1 MTASFNILQFWLIFV
16 HAKFNLSSLRS
27 QCWMRHFLWFS
38 NTVLWHSRRCYSIL
52 RHFIMIKLLLSVL
65 ANIDEGTQVRSWA
78 PFIFK
83 AFPWRIFNVSIM
95 MHRQRAPMLVNDW
108 ERDSL
113 IVWKVTFL
121 ALKMVLGSALNRI
134 SVVEKR
140 HLVFLAIFL
149 KIGLGQ
155 TLYLFLSWL
164 F

>member
-1 MTASFNILQFWLIFV
+1 MSPQ
-16 HAKFNLSSLRS
+16 KCKRSSLRS

-95 MHRQRAPMLVNDW
+95 MHKTKSSKTSKWLRKRLLNC
-108 ERDSL
+108 
-113 IVWKVTFL
+113 
-121 ALKMVLGSALNRI
+121 LKSNVFGPQNGVRLGIESHFA
-134 SVVEKR
+134 VVEKR

>member
-1 MTASFNILQFWLIFV
+1 MNFCPLKS
-16 HAKFNLSSLRS
+16 KCKLSSLRS

-95 MHRQRAPMLVNDW
+95 MHRQRAAKHSKWLRKRLLNCLKSNVFGPQNGVRLGIESHFCCWKAASGISGNFLENW
-108 ERDSL
+108 LRADSL
-113 IVWKVTFL
+113 SLSLVTLLILDKV
-121 ALKMVLGSALNRI
+121 I
-134 SVVEKR
+134 
-140 HLVFLAIFL
+140 
-149 KIGLGQ
+149 
-155 TLYLFLSWL
+155 W
-164 F
+164 